1 MFGRW
6 LKSVRELPPSAGAS
20 EIPSLVRDH
29 LPGYDLE
36 SLRVVTAIAGLL
48 GAVAYADRTYNDS
61 EERSVRQA
69 LERIHGMTAAGVEAI
84 SDALRR
90 HAVLVS
96 TVELPRYARDL
107 REFGDTELRR
117 DVLEA
122 LVELAAADG
131 NIESTERNL
140 LRHITTAIG
149 LSQLDYNEAQTR
161 FRDRISVLKAKV

>member
-6 LKSVRELPPSAGAS
+6 LKSVRELPPSAGAE
-20 EIPSLVRDH
+20 EIPALVRNH
-29 LPGYDLE
+29 LSGQDEE

-48 GAVAYADRTYNDS
+48 GAVAYADRAYTELED
-61 EERSVRQA
+61 RHVRRA
-69 LERIHGMTAAGVEAI
+69 LERIHGMTVAGVETI
-84 SDALRR
+84 SEALRR
-90 HAVLVS
+90 HAVLVT

-122 LVELAAADG
+122 LVELAAVDG
-131 NIESTERNL
+131 SIESSERNL

-149 LSQLDYNEAQTR
+149 LSQLDYNLAQER
-161 FRDRISVLKAKV
+161 FRDRISVLKSQQ